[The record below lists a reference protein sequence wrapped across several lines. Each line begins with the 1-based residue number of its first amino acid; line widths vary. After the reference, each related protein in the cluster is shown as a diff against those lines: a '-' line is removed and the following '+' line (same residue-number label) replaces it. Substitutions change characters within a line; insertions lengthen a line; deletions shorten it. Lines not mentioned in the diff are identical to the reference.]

1 MVLVTLTKKLCE
13 NVHMYITRICR
24 KVHSLI
30 YTSKNNLFNLS
41 IFKSILENYLFLY
54 RGLK

>member
-30 YTSKNNLFNLS
+30 YTSKNLFNLS

-54 RGLK
+54 RGLN